1 MLLDSFAHA
10 EEDVKVRLLTEQR
23 VEADRI
29 AAAARAAMAD
39 TPDLLTADDKTA
51 IDAALAA
58 LATAREETNH
68 LVIRAAVEALDVA
81 SKEFAARRMNV
92 AFERGLRGKDVDAV
106 EKKADETAPKRD
118 LASRAGSHAG
128 HSH

>member
-1 MLLDSFAHA
+1 
-10 EEDVKVRLLTEQR
+10 
-23 VEADRI
+23 
-29 AAAARAAMAD
+29 
-39 TPDLLTADDKTA
+39 
-51 IDAALAA
+51 
-58 LATAREETNH
+58 
-68 LVIRAAVEALDVA
+68 
-81 SKEFAARRMNV
+81 MNV

>member
-1 MLLDSFAHA
+1 
-10 EEDVKVRLLTEQR
+10 VQIRLLTEQQ

-29 AAAARAAMAD
+29 AAAARSAMAD
-39 TPDLLTADDKTA
+39 SPDLLTSEDGTA

-58 LATAREETNH
+58 LTTARAGKDH
-68 LVIRAAVEALDVA
+68 HAIRAAVEALDQA

-92 AFERGLRGKDVDAV
+92 AFDRGLRGKDVASV
-106 EKKADETAPKRD
+106 EAKADETAPKRD
-118 LASRAGSHAG
+118 LASRAGGHSG